1 MANYLALPDAL
12 NHPLNRSQI
21 SSCVPPCSRRLGNL
35 HACQLWSASTYSIP
49 FTLFSAKP
57 TLTGHSSH
65 HSSL

>member
-35 HACQLWSASTYSIP
+35 HCLSVVVSIY
-49 FTLFSAKP
+49 LF
-57 TLTGHSSH
+57 HSFH
-65 HSSL
+65 AL